1 MGGFESVADGGR
13 RDIELVDLG
22 VGAEWTVDEGLAGF
36 EESFG
41 RET

>member
-1 MGGFESVADGGR
+1 MDGGG
-13 RDIELVDLG
+13 RDVELVDLG
-22 VGAEWTVDEGLAGF
+22 VGAEWTVDEALASF